1 MPNAKTRFKL
11 DVMIK
16 ENAAATKISKINPN
30 LNPES
35 QKDAKKSSR
44 PEASRELLERI
55 IKRVERI

>member
-1 MPNAKTRFKL
+1 MPDTKTRFKL

-16 ENAAATKISKINPN
+16 ENADKTKVSKININ
-30 LNPES
+30 LIPES
-35 QKDAKKSSR
+35 KKDAKKSSR